1 MNSKTTISSYHL
13 KCTIQTNRGG
23 NNHHYVVTVPTSYQS
38 RRRIINQKI
47 EEDVPKEDL
56 NQ

>member
-1 MNSKTTISSYHL
+1 MNSKTTISNYHL
-13 KCTIQTNRGG
+13 KCTIQTNMSE
-23 NNHHYVVTVPTSYQS
+23 NNHHCVVIVPTSYQR